1 MKNEIYRKRG
11 GVLCGKYRMKNKT
24 LAIFG
29 IVTYILSV
37 IASAEDLEGNPKA
50 PIALIAIS
58 GIAGIV
64 FLIMATIRLW
74 KKNAKSASM
83 VLLFSSVILFVL
95 TVIQEVTLP
104 KYGSPIIILLNV
116 TKVIRFLAFFYAIIL
131 LWKMAKFDK
140 DVTNFGVTP
149 EEGSLV
155 IEDLQKGDHK
165 SAVQRIATAQEQQRT
180 KFKEATGIDPFAIIP
195 VIGQDIKW
203 TDIARQVF
211 RVLEFER
218 AGTTILAN
226 GTVKTT
232 TQTKPYGYLLVESP
246 IFNVKARLPITHRDD
261 FTLATTVYDEP
272 KLAEMVAQE
281 ELLVTYFP
289 KHKLPMDFAGVTHA
303 LHYIIVPQGTL
314 DRYYEYNNDEHM
326 SNPAPEKLFKE
337 FVWDGEIRVQV
348 NLEK

>member
-1 MKNEIYRKRG
+1 
-11 GVLCGKYRMKNKT
+11 MKNKT

-74 KKNAKSASM
+74 KKKAKSASM

-140 DVTNFGVTP
+140 YVTNLGVMP
-149 EEGSLV
+149 EENSLV

-165 SAVQRIATAQEQQRT
+165 SAVQRIATSQEQQRT
-180 KFKEATGIDPFAIIP
+180 KFKEATGIDPLAIIP

-203 TDIARQVF
+203 ADIVRQVF
-211 RVLEFER
+211 RVLEFDR
-218 AGTTILAN
+218 CDTTILAD
-226 GTVKTT
+226 GTVKAKS
-232 TQTKPYGYLLVESP
+232 QTKPYGYLLVESP
-246 IFNVKARLPITHRDD
+246 ILNVKARLPITHHDD
-261 FTLATTVYDEP
+261 FKLATTVFDEP
-272 KLAEMVAQE
+272 LLVARIAKE

-289 KHKLPMDFAGVTHA
+289 KNQLPMGFAGITHA
-303 LHYIIVPQGTL
+303 LHYVIAPQGSME
-314 DRYYEYNNDEHM
+314 RYYEFNNDEHM
-326 SNPAPEKLFKE
+326 ANPAPEKLFKE
-337 FVWDGEIRVQV
+337 FIWDGEIRVQV
-348 NLEK
+348 NPDPKL